1 VTGAAQETCVVTGAT
16 SGIGRS
22 LTVSLASRGAMVWAL
37 GRNPDRLAALAA
49 EVDGLPGSVV
59 PIVADLAR
67 DDDIYEAT
75 RCVLAETSRVDVL
88 VHSAGTIVLGAFE
101 SVQRADF
108 DTLYRVNLRAPFVLT
123 QDLLPALR
131 SARGQIVFVNSS
143 AGLRASALN
152 ALYAATK
159 HGLKAMADGLRDE
172 VNPDGVRVISVYP
185 GRTATAMQQ
194 FVHDQEG
201 RDYRPELLLRAE
213 DVVQVVLA
221 ALAVPRSGEVTDVSV
236 RPMAMLTGGLN
247 GQGPP
252 SVPDDQNRLR
262 Q

>member
-1 VTGAAQETCVVTGAT
+1 VSAAAPETCVVTGAT

-22 LTVSLASRGAMVWAL
+22 LALTLAARGAIVWAL
-37 GRNPDRLAALAA
+37 SRSAKRLEAVAA
-49 EVDGLPGSVV
+49 EAEGLPGSIL
-59 PIVADLAR
+59 PLVADLER
-67 DDDIYEAT
+67 DDDVHGAS
-75 RCVLAETSRVDVL
+75 RRVLSETDHVDVL
-88 VHSAGTIVLGAFE
+88 VHSAGAIVLGAFE
-101 SVQRADF
+101 SVPSADF
-108 DTLYRVNLRAPFVLT
+108 DALYRVNLRAPFVLT

-159 HGLKAMADGLRDE
+159 HGLKAIADGLRDE
-172 VNPDGVRVISVYP
+172 VNADGVRVISVYP

-201 RDYRPELLLRAE
+201 REYRPELLLRAE

-221 ALAVPRSGEVTDVSV
+221 ALSVPRSGEVTDVTV
-236 RPMAMLTGGLN
+236 RPMAKLGG
-247 GQGPP
+247 
-252 SVPDDQNRLR
+252 
-262 Q
+262 

>member
-1 VTGAAQETCVVTGAT
+1 MTGAARETCVVTGAT
-16 SGIGRS
+16 SGIGRD
-22 LTVSLASRGAMVWAL
+22 LTVSLASRGATVWAL
-37 GRNPDRLAALAA
+37 ARSAERLEAVVA
-49 EVDGLPGSVV
+49 EAEGLPGSVV
-59 PIVADLAR
+59 PLVADLSR
-67 DDDIYEAT
+67 DKDVHEAS
-75 RCVLAETSRVDVL
+75 RRVLTETSRVDVL
-88 VHSAGTIVLGAFE
+88 VHSAGAIALGTFE
-101 SVQRADF
+101 SVPPADF
-108 DTLYRVNLRAPFVLT
+108 DALYRVNLRAPFVLT

-172 VNPDGVRVISVYP
+172 VNADGIRVISVYP

-201 RDYRPELLLRAE
+201 REYRPEVLLRAQ
-213 DVVQVVLA
+213 DVVEVVLA

-236 RPMAMLTGGLN
+236 RPMAKLTGG
-247 GQGPP
+247 
-252 SVPDDQNRLR
+252 
-262 Q
+262 